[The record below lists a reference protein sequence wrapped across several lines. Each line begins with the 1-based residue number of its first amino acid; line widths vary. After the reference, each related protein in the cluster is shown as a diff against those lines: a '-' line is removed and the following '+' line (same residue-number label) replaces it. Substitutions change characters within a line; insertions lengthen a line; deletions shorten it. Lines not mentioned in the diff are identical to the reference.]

1 MTPHEELI
9 EVLRAVVEAER
20 RIEAAA
26 NALYVA
32 EEEAIAKRRDFGQAW
47 MKFNERV
54 SGDDR

>member
-9 EVLRAVVEAER
+9 EVLRAAIEAER
-20 RIEAAA
+20 KCGKIA

-32 EEEAIAKRRDFGQAW
+32 EQELEARARDFGQAW

-54 SGDDR
+54 SGDE